1 MGQQSIPGLIDARFF
16 LSKQTVG
23 VSIKALIT
31 GKAKN

>member
-1 MGQQSIPGLIDARFF
+1 MGQQSIPGLIDAHF